1 MKKLRVVIA
10 LMLLVVASAV
20 YAEPLSIKSSKD
32 KYNKWTFR
40 IQAGV
45 NISNTSDDVFDE
57 THELEIDFLENFSEE
72 YINVKPAVGCNVG
85 LRVDK
90 QFNRYFAIQTGLDY
104 TYKEIEIFTEYKSDS
119 RNGGYFY
126 YKDEEKYMFHY
137 LQIPLMVGAR
147 YDFDMNLPV
156 QLQFNTG
163 PYIAVALAGKHKVD
177 AYTELKIADGYNPT
191 TGRNTYTTISES
203 VKYTQNAFGDIND
216 NEKVEKLEDEVLG
229 LKRFDIGWRFEIG
242 VDINKFYLGVAYDL
256 GFFDI
261 QNEQVKKEYKNTFG
275 AGEYEPFTTSSAS
288 FNIGYRF

>member
-45 NISNTSDDVFDE
+45 NVSNISDDVFDE
-57 THELEIDFLENFSEE
+57 THELKIDFLEGFSEE
-72 YINVKPAVGCNVG
+72 YINVIPAVGCNVG

-104 TYKEIEIFTEYKSDS
+104 TFKEIEIFAEYKSDY
-119 RNGGYFY
+119 RNGGYNY
-126 YKDEEKYMFHY
+126 SKYEEKYMFHY

-147 YDFDMNLPV
+147 YDFDMNVPG

-163 PYIAVALAGKHKVD
+163 PYIAVALAGKYKVD
-177 AYTELKIADGYNPT
+177 EYDEEKIKDPT

-203 VKYTQNAFGDIND
+203 EKYTQNAFGDIND
-216 NEKVEKLEDEVLG
+216 NEKAEKLEDEVLG

-242 VDINKFYLGVAYDL
+242 VDINKFYLGIAYDL

-261 QNEQVKKEYKNTFG
+261 QNEQVKKILLVQVNMSHSLQVAPHLT
-275 AGEYEPFTTSSAS
+275 
-288 FNIGYRF
+288 